1 MRLFTPLRPNPTAP
15 LPRANPTAK
24 LGAAAIIMLAL
35 FFSTDA
41 VTAGIVLVGLV
52 AATAFS
58 GLEPRVLLGRT
69 WPLLLAALSVGILN
83 TVLAPVQTGS
93 PLRIGPVEVG
103 SDNLATGLGLGLRL
117 LGIAY
122 SGVLALATTD
132 ATELADSLV
141 QQLRLS
147 PRFAV
152 GALAGARLLPI
163 LADEWQILSLAR
175 RARGV
180 EAGRSPLA
188 AVRLFFGQLLSLL
201 VAAVRRGTRLAT
213 AMEARGFGSMPC
225 RTIARP
231 QVVGRSDWVLIG
243 AAAGL
248 VIVAVAVSAAL
259 GTWRFLLG

>member
-1 MRLFTPLRPNPTAP
+1 MKLFRPLRPNPDA
-15 LPRANPTAK
+15 LLARANPSIK
-24 LGAAAIIMLAL
+24 LGAAAVVMLAL
-35 FFSTDA
+35 FVSADMVSAA
-41 VTAGIVLVGLV
+41 VVLVGLGV
-52 AATAFS
+52 ATAFS
-58 GLEPRVLLGRT
+58 GLPARALLGRT

-83 TVLAPVQTGS
+83 TLLASEQTGS
-93 PLRIGPVEVG
+93 PLRLGPLLIGT
-103 SDNLATGLGLGLRL
+103 DNVVAGIGLGLRL

-163 LADEWQILSLAR
+163 MADEWQILSLAR

-180 EAGRSPLA
+180 EAGRSPIA
-188 AVRLFFGQLLSLL
+188 AARLFFGQLLGLL
-201 VAAVRRGTRLAT
+201 VAAVRRATRLAT
-213 AMEARGFGSMPC
+213 AMESRGFGALPC

-231 QVVGRSDWVLIG
+231 QVVERADWMLLAATAG
-243 AAAGL
+243 LAAAA
-248 VIVAVAVSAAL
+248 IAISAAL
-259 GTWRFLLG
+259 GTWRFIFG